1 MNHHCHARNCK
12 TPVKPELFMCFKH
25 WKMISKKTQ
34 RLVWLYYRP
43 GQCDDKQPSKEWLN
57 AANLAIEEVIQ
68 KEKKQNEKV

>member
-1 MNHHCHARNCK
+1 
-12 TPVKPELFMCFKH
+12 MCFKH